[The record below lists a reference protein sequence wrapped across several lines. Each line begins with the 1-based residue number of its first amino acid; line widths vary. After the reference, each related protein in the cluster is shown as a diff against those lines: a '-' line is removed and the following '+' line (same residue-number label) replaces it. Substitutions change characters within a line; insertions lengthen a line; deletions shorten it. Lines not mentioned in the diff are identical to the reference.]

1 MFPYHCS
8 KQGAGEFM
16 LMTAARLSK
25 TLITFALV
33 AWWLGGSTIC
43 SLGSASWPN
52 HAATV
57 LDYFHPLGCHL
68 HHCTR
73 HYEELYFM
81 VSVTTSKTSNSQSW
95 GAKYNK
101 VQMNYELTWSMS
113 APALL
118 VLIVY
123 DCSAPTGWYSLSG
136 LFHDFHSEEII
147 HLLDKE
153 RVRRRSPSQQ
163 SEYFPLY
170 ACSFVIVAIIKIS
183 TLYIHGMGPSLYRR
197 GWKLDHS

>member
-1 MFPYHCS
+1 
-8 KQGAGEFM
+8 M

-33 AWWLGGSTIC
+33 AWWSGGSTIC
-43 SLGSASWPN
+43 SLGSASWAN

-73 HYEELYFM
+73 TYEALYFM
-81 VSVTTSKTSNSQSW
+81 VTVTTSKTSNSQFW

-101 VQMNYELTWSMS
+101 VQVNDELTWSMS

-136 LFHDFHSEEII
+136 LLHDLHYEEIK
-147 HLLDKE
+147 HLLEKE
-153 RVRRRSPSQQ
+153 RVRRRSPFQTALT
-163 SEYFPLY
+163 SEYFLLY
-170 ACSFVIVAIIKIS
+170 ACSFVTVAIIKIS
-183 TLYIHGMGPSLYRR
+183 IL
-197 GWKLDHS
+197 

>member
-1 MFPYHCS
+1 MSPYHYS

-33 AWWLGGSTIC
+33 AWCLGGSTIC
-43 SLGSASWPN
+43 SLGLASWAN

-101 VQMNYELTWSMS
+101 AQVNAELT
-113 APALL
+113 
-118 VLIVY
+118 
-123 DCSAPTGWYSLSG
+123 
-136 LFHDFHSEEII
+136 
-147 HLLDKE
+147 
-153 RVRRRSPSQQ
+153 
-163 SEYFPLY
+163 
-170 ACSFVIVAIIKIS
+170 
-183 TLYIHGMGPSLYRR
+183 
-197 GWKLDHS
+197 

>member
-1 MFPYHCS
+1 MSPYHYS

-43 SLGSASWPN
+43 SLGLASWAN

-68 HHCTR
+68 HRCTR
-73 HYEELYFM
+73 PYGALYFM
-81 VSVTTSKTSNSQSW
+81 VTVTTSKTSNSQSW

-101 VQMNYELTWSMS
+101 VQVNDELT
-113 APALL
+113 
-118 VLIVY
+118 
-123 DCSAPTGWYSLSG
+123 
-136 LFHDFHSEEII
+136 
-147 HLLDKE
+147 
-153 RVRRRSPSQQ
+153 
-163 SEYFPLY
+163 
-170 ACSFVIVAIIKIS
+170 
-183 TLYIHGMGPSLYRR
+183 
-197 GWKLDHS
+197 

>member
-1 MFPYHCS
+1 
-8 KQGAGEFM
+8 M

-33 AWWLGGSTIC
+33 AWWSGGSTIC
-43 SLGSASWPN
+43 SLGSASWAN

-73 HYEELYFM
+73 TYEALYFT
-81 VSVTTSKTSNSQSW
+81 VTVTTSKTSNSQFW

-101 VQMNYELTWSMS
+101 VQVNDELTWSMS
-113 APALL
+113 SPALL

-123 DCSAPTGWYSLSG
+123 DCSAPTWWYSLSG
-136 LFHDFHSEEII
+136 LLHD
-147 HLLDKE
+147 KK
-153 RVRRRSPSQQ
+153 RVRRRSPSQMALT
-163 SEYFPLY
+163 SEYFLLY
-170 ACSFVIVAIIKIS
+170 ARSFVIVAIIKIS
-183 TLYIHGMGPSLYRR
+183 ALYIHEIEPSLYSRC
-197 GWKLDHS
+197 WKFDQS

>member
-1 MFPYHCS
+1 
-8 KQGAGEFM
+8 M
-16 LMTAARLSK
+16 LMTGARLSK

-33 AWWLGGSTIC
+33 AWCLGGSTIC
-43 SLGSASWPN
+43 SLGSASWAN

-57 LDYFHPLGCHL
+57 LDYFHLLGCYL

-73 HYEELYFM
+73 PYEALYFM
-81 VSVTTSKTSNSQSW
+81 VSVTTSKTSNSQFW

-101 VQMNYELTWSMS
+101 VQVNDELTWSMS

-136 LFHDFHSEEII
+136 LLHDFHYWESK
-147 HLLDKE
+147 HLLEKE
-153 RVRRRSPSQQ
+153 RIRRRSPSQMALTYQ
-163 SEYFPLY
+163 YFLLLI
-170 ACSFVIVAIIKIS
+170 C
-183 TLYIHGMGPSLYRR
+183 HRC
-197 GWKLDHS
+197 HN